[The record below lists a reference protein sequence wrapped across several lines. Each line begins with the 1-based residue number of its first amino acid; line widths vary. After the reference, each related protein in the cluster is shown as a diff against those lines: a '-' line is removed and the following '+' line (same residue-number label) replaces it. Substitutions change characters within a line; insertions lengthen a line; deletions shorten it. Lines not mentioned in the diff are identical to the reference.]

1 MDQKLLKMKGLAID
15 MWKQK
20 PKRLAGGGGGGAEF
34 ISLKG
39 EASSE
44 PPTPPG
50 LILLWAFPFDVGV
63 V

>member
-1 MDQKLLKMKGLAID
+1 METKTKKTS
-15 MWKQK
+15 W
-20 PKRLAGGGGGGAEF
+20 GGGGGAEF